1 MSESEL
7 AGVRDLMKKLNR
19 LGSELEAKTMKAVVG
34 QAMTPARRQAKLTV
48 PVGTKIHK
56 TYKGRW
62 VPPGFAKA
70 SIRVKT
76 RIEEGMAIAVMG
88 VKKEAYYAVQFLE
101 RGIGPVTER
110 TYFSPKRTTQLKKP
124 YSIKGRGWLEASLV
138 DNYST
143 VLTRLRDR
151 LRARVKKAT
160 Q

>member
-7 AGVRDLMKKLNR
+7 AGVRDLMKKLGR
-19 LGSELEAKTMKAVVG
+19 LGDELEAKTLRAVVG

-70 SIRVKT
+70 SIRVKS
-76 RIEEGMAIAVMG
+76 RIEEGAAIAVMG
-88 VKKEAYYAVQFLE
+88 VKNEAYYAVQFLE

-110 TYFSPKRTTQLKKP
+110 TYYRPKRTTQLQKP

-138 DNYST
+138 DNYRT

>member
-7 AGVRDLMKKLNR
+7 AGVRDLMKRLDR
-19 LGSELEAKTMKAVVG
+19 LGGELQAKTMKAVVH
-34 QAMTPARRQAKLTV
+34 QAMTPARRQAKLSV

-70 SIRVKT
+70 SIRVKS
-76 RIEEGMAIAVMG
+76 RIEEGAAVAVMG
-88 VKKEAYYAVQFLE
+88 VKKEAFYAVQFLE

-110 TYFSPKRTTQLKKP
+110 TYFRPKRTTQLKKP

-138 DNYST
+138 DNYRPILS
-143 VLTRLRDR
+143 RLRDR

-160 Q
+160 R